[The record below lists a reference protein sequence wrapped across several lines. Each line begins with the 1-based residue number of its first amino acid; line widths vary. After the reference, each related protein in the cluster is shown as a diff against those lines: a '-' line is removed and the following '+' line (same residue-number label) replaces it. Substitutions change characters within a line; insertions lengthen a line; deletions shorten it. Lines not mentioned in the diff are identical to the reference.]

1 MGILKHTKTCC
12 PSKLFF
18 SRGIYF
24 SLQKGGVAGSGLEG
38 GGGNGEGEGL
48 GQEEG
53 EFFYPPSKA
62 VKDNVNS
69 EHFWSKIGIFLKQE
83 REDNTV

>member
-1 MGILKHTKTCC
+1 M
-12 PSKLFF
+12 
-18 SRGIYF
+18 
-24 SLQKGGVAGSGLEG
+24 EG